1 MDWVYV
7 LFTSFLLGCLFGFFW
22 GALCGYA
29 FALYDMLPDG
39 D

>member
-1 MDWVYV
+1 MVWAYTLVV
-7 LFTSFLLGCLFGFFW
+7 SFFAGAVVGFSW